1 MGLAKSCRNG
11 YPSIGLAN
19 DVTLKTHIV
28 KGQYIRFSDVKI
40 NKTSMAYKFRR
51 ELEAVFDSVGG
62 LI

>member
-1 MGLAKSCRNG
+1 
-11 YPSIGLAN
+11 
-19 DVTLKTHIV
+19 
-28 KGQYIRFSDVKI
+28 VKI